1 MFSKKREIDE
11 LRSISKNSQICK
23 PAIKKAIG
31 KFHDLK
37 KIVVSWVEIFT
48 RCRKSCCHF
57 PTFLIFENFDAHWQ
71 KSQPVDRVIFLVN
84 FPETP
89 FLFVFFHEIIRIYF
103 QRSIYNTIQTYFE
116 KTNKL

>member
-1 MFSKKREIDE
+1 MSLEVLAKTPISANLLLRKLLVKLLEI
-11 LRSISKNSQICK
+11 
-23 PAIKKAIG
+23 
-31 KFHDLK
+31 
-37 KIVVSWVEIFT
+37 
-48 RCRKSCCHF
+48 
-57 PTFLIFENFDAHWQ
+57 
-71 KSQPVDRVIFLVN
+71 IFLVN

>member
-1 MFSKKREIDE
+1 MFPKKREIDE

-23 PAIKKAIG
+23 PAIKKVIG

-37 KIVVSWVEIFT
+37 K
-48 RCRKSCCHF
+48 
-57 PTFLIFENFDAHWQ
+57 
-71 KSQPVDRVIFLVN
+71 
-84 FPETP
+84 TP
-89 FLFVFFHEIIRIYF
+89 FLFVIFHEIIRTYS